1 MTNFDII
8 VVGAGHAGI
17 EAALSSSRLGL
28 NVLLVT
34 NNLDRIGFMSC
45 NPSIGGLAKG
55 HIVREIDV
63 LGGEMGFATD
73 ETCVQFK
80 RLNSKKGPAV
90 RGSRA
95 QCDKDLYC
103 DYMSKRVMNQIN
115 LTVFE
120 GEVVS
125 LSINNDTVDGIYL
138 IDQSLIKAKA
148 VIITTGTFMNAVMHI
163 GDKQIAGGRV
173 GDKATTGISDQLE
186 NYNFKVTRLKTG
198 TPPRLLADS
207 INWEMT
213 TPMYGDK
220 EFYPFSFRSKSELKL
235 KQIACFMTN
244 TNERTHEIIRNNIDK
259 SPMYSGA
266 ISGQGPR
273 YCPSIEDKIT
283 RFSEKKSHLTF
294 LEPEG
299 LNTQTIYLQGISTSL
314 PENVQYQLLK
324 TIPGLEQVKMIR
336 PGYAVEYDFIEPTQ
350 ITHSLETKA
359 LANLYLAGQING
371 TSGYEEAAGQGLVA
385 GANAALKILN
395 NEPLHL
401 ERHNSYIGVLIDDL
415 VIKGTKEPYR
425 MMTSRAE
432 HRLIL
437 REDNVLER
445 LLPVS
450 SEYKLIDDDKKR
462 DLEDLRTRRENFY
475 NILSSTKIT
484 PKPATQEIFKQLKT
498 PILQKPITLDTLL
511 KRSEIKSLDLSR
523 FDIEMPSKD
532 VYEPVEIKVKYSG
545 YISLENEK
553 IKQTKKLEKLLIPAD
568 FVYDDLVGLST
579 EEKEKLNLVRPRTLG
594 QATRISGV
602 NPSAIHAIMLYLKS
616 KKRKKIGKRRKVHI
630 SRGN

>member
-1 MTNFDII
+1 MTGFDII

-17 EAALSSSRLGL
+17 EAALASSRLGL
-28 NVLLVT
+28 QVLLVT

-73 ETCVQFK
+73 ETCIQFK

-103 DYMSKRVMNQIN
+103 DYMSKRVMGQEN
-115 LTVFE
+115 LKVFK
-120 GEVVS
+120 GEVVR
-125 LSINNDTVDGIYL
+125 LSINNDSVDGVYL
-138 IDQSLIKAKA
+138 TDESLIAAKS

-163 GDKQIAGGRV
+163 GDKQISGGRV
-173 GDKATTGISDQLE
+173 GDKATTGISDQLADF
-186 NYNFKVTRLKTG
+186 NFKVTRLKTG
-198 TPPRLLADS
+198 TPPRLFADS
-207 INWEMT
+207 INWDKT

-220 EFYPFSFRSKSELKL
+220 DYYPFSFRSKNDLKL

-244 TNERTHEIIRNNIDK
+244 TNENTHDIIRKNLDK

-283 RFSEKKSHLTF
+283 RFSDKKTHLTF

-314 PENVQYQLLK
+314 PEDIQYQILK
-324 TIPGLEQVKMIR
+324 TIAGLEDVKMIR

-350 ITHSLETKA
+350 ITHSLETKV
-359 LANLYLAGQING
+359 LSNLYLAGQING

-385 GANAALKILN
+385 GANAALKILGKD
-395 NEPLHL
+395 PLHL
-401 ERHNSYIGVLIDDL
+401 QRHNSYIGVLIDDL

-445 LLPVS
+445 LLSIS
-450 SEYKLIDDDKKR
+450 SNFNLVNTEKADQLNLLLRKR
-462 DLEDLRTRRENFY
+462 KDFH
-475 NILSSTKIT
+475 NILSTTQIT
-484 PKPATQEIFKQLKT
+484 PKPSTQEIFRELNT
-498 PILQKPITLDTLL
+498 PVLQKPINLETLL
-511 KRSEIKSLDLSR
+511 KRSEINCLDLKK
-523 FDIEMPSKD
+523 FNIEIPAKTI
-532 VYEPVEIKVKYSG
+532 YEPVEIKVKYSG
-545 YISLENEK
+545 YINLENDK
-553 IKQTKKLEKLLIPAD
+553 INQTKKLEKLTIPAD
-568 FVYDDLVGLST
+568 FIYNDLVGLSV

-616 KKRKKIGKRRKVHI
+616 KKRKKIDKGR
-630 SRGN
+630 

>member
-1 MTNFDII
+1 MMNDFDVI

-17 EAALSSSRLGL
+17 EAALASSRLGV

-34 NNLDRIGFMSC
+34 NNIERIGYMSC

-63 LGGEMGFATD
+63 LGGEMGVATD
-73 ETCVQFK
+73 QTCIQFK
-80 RLNSKKGPAV
+80 RLNAKKGPAV

-103 DYMSKRVMNQIN
+103 KYMSSRVMKQEN
-115 LTVFE
+115 LTVLK
-120 GEVVS
+120 GEVVK
-125 LSINNDTVDGIYL
+125 LSIKDSKVNGVYL
-138 IDQSLIKAKA
+138 IDDSLINAKS

-163 GDKQIAGGRV
+163 GDKQMSGGRV

-186 NYNFKVTRLKTG
+186 EHNFKVTRLKTG
-198 TPPRLLADS
+198 TPPRLYAES
-207 INWEMT
+207 INWEKT

-220 EFYPFSFRSKSELKL
+220 IFYPFSFNSSSTLKL

-244 TNERTHEIIRNNIDK
+244 TNEQTHEIIRKNLSK
-259 SPMYSGA
+259 SPMFSGA

-283 RFSEKKSHLTF
+283 RFSDKKSHLTF

-299 LNTQTIYLQGISTSL
+299 LTTQTIYVQGVSTSL
-314 PENVQYQLLK
+314 PEDIQYQLLK
-324 TIPGLEQVKMIR
+324 TIQGLEQVKMIR

-385 GANAALKILN
+385 GTNAALKIL
-395 NEPLHL
+395 EKSPLHL
-401 ERHNSYIGVLIDDL
+401 ER
-415 VIKGTKEPYR
+415 
-425 MMTSRAE
+425 
-432 HRLIL
+432 
-437 REDNVLER
+437 
-445 LLPVS
+445 
-450 SEYKLIDDDKKR
+450 
-462 DLEDLRTRRENFY
+462 
-475 NILSSTKIT
+475 IT
-484 PKPATQEIFKQLKT
+484 PKPSTQDIFKELKT
-498 PILQKPITLDTLL
+498 PVLQKPITLETLL
-511 KRSEIKSLDLSR
+511 KRTEIKSLDLQKFSI
-523 FDIEMPSKD
+523 DIPSKD
-532 VYEPVEIKVKYSG
+532 IYEPVEIRVKYSG
-545 YISLENEK
+545 YINLENDK
-553 IKQTKKLEKLLIPAD
+553 IKQSKKLEKLSIPAD
-568 FVYDDLVGLST
+568 FIYENLVGLST
-579 EEKEKLNLVRPRTLG
+579 EEKEKLNLVKPRTLG

-616 KKRKKIGKRRKVHI
+616 TKRKRVGKK
-630 SRGN
+630 